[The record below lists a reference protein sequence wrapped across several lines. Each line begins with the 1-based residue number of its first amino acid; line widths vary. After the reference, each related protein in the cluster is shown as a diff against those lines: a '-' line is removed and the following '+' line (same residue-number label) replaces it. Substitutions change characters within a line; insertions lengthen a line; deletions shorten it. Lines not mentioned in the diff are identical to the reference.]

1 MAYLQQQDANRKI
14 VAIGAVAAIHGLA
27 AWALVTGLAPDM
39 VRQITTIIEGRNIPI
54 EPPPPPVPPDH
65 TPKAKPDD
73 TVIFAPKPDV
83 PIPRD
88 GPVIDTLPL
97 PQPVPQPLPQPQPSF
112 TPAPD
117 PLPSFAPRAANPLGR
132 PGEWVTTNDYPARD
146 LREGNQGIT
155 RFSLLIGS
163 DGRVESCVVT
173 QSSGFA
179 GLDEATCRNLAR
191 RGRFDAATDESG
203 SRVAGSFSG
212 SIRWEIPKD

>member
-1 MAYLQQQDANRKI
+1 MAYLQQQDAPENRRDRRSRRDPWPGGL
-14 VAIGAVAAIHGLA
+14 GAGDRACARHGPADHHDHRRPQHPDRTASAAGATRSHA
-27 AWALVTGLAPDM
+27 
-39 VRQITTIIEGRNIPI
+39 
-54 EPPPPPVPPDH
+54 
-65 TPKAKPDD
+65 KAKPDD

-117 PLPSFAPRAANPLGR
+117 PLPSFAPRAANPRGR

-155 RFSLLIGS
+155 R
-163 DGRVESCVVT
+163 
-173 QSSGFA
+173 
-179 GLDEATCRNLAR
+179 
-191 RGRFDAATDESG
+191 
-203 SRVAGSFSG
+203 SRC
-212 SIRWEIPKD
+212 